1 MYSSSRLNSVRNITM
16 NRQLESS
23 SFVFRVFIGSVII
36 AIGFVV
42 LTFLLSQFDESSAN
56 MQIISLPYDIY
67 SANGLESSNVVT
79 ASFANIT
86 SEANLTA
93 LQIKDGASKSARGT
107 QSVFVNGSK
116 TVAKGVT
123 SGAKVTANTVG
134 DTIGFIGDTTGKG
147 VSIVANIPGDAI
159 NSVTNTA
166 IMKNIIRPSEYE
178 EVALIDPN
186 SPELLAAL
194 AVMPPKPENTNQPQ
208 PITET
213 GPIWPI
219 NGRITTKFGVP
230 HWPYQNTHT
239 GLDISDGKRSG
250 VTPIKP
256 FRSGKVIETIKSRRG
271 YGNHIIID
279 HGNGITS
286 VYAHLASITAKV
298 GQEVTIYDSIGTEGS
313 TGMSTGTH
321 LHFEIRVN
329 GKAANPFKFI
339 VGQP

>member
-1 MYSSSRLNSVRNITM
+1 MRGSMRSCTCRLTVGTSKLVCSALPAQTSCGSRCGSYSYFFLLPSS
-16 NRQLESS
+16 
-23 SFVFRVFIGSVII
+23 GSV
-36 AIGFVV
+36 
-42 LTFLLSQFDESSAN
+42 S
-56 MQIISLPYDIY
+56 
-67 SANGLESSNVVT
+67 
-79 ASFANIT
+79 
-86 SEANLTA
+86 
-93 LQIKDGASKSARGT
+93 
-107 QSVFVNGSK
+107 
-116 TVAKGVT
+116 GVT
-123 SGAKVTANTVG
+123 MPTGGLFSRCLSKCLY
-134 DTIGFIGDTTGKG
+134 DTIGFLGETTGKG

-230 HWPYQNTHT
+230 HRPYQNTHT

-279 HGNGITS
+279 HGNGVTS

-329 GKAANPFKFI
+329 GKAANPFKFLD
-339 VGQP
+339 GQP